1 MFNLFKKMYQRY
13 ILKKD
18 RKNANKKI
26 FIYAILESSTNDI
39 IAFAPTIELCA
50 EISLKHA
57 IESNKEHY
65 TSWCGLKNLDTSN
78 KNSYTKYIKNCLG
91 GLDGMKSK
99 YKIHG
104 VYLTAAELAEIFNTT
119 IVLALV
125 KKGRG

>member
-26 FIYAILESSTNDI
+26 FLYAILESSTNDI
-39 IAFAPTIELCA
+39 IAYAPTVELCA
-50 EISLKHA
+50 EISLKHV

-65 TSWCGLKNLDTSN
+65 TSWCGLRNLDTSN
-78 KNSYTKYIKNCLG
+78 KNSYTEYINNCLG

-99 YKIHG
+99 YKIQG
-104 VYLTAAELAEIFNTT
+104 VYLNIAELAEIFNAT
-119 IVLALV
+119 IITASA
-125 KKGRG
+125 KRE